1 MEAIALSE
9 RLFTVEEYIEF
20 EETSEIRHEFH
31 FGHLLPIVATTDV
44 HNEIIQ
50 NITAYLYP
58 EFRKRGCRFYHENVK
73 LQIIED
79 GKYNYPD
86 IMLSCDERDTK
97 TRLIKR
103 FPSLVVEVLSKS
115 TAAYDRDGKFKDYQT
130 LPSIQ
135 YYLLVESRWQ
145 NVELYSRT
153 EKTNLWTYQNFSDPT
168 DIIEFP
174 KLNFKLSLSDIYTDL
189 NLPRK
194 LVLSAGKLEDISE

>member
-1 MEAIALSE
+1 M
-9 RLFTVEEYIEF
+9 
-20 EETSEIRHEFH
+20 
-31 FGHLLPIVATTDV
+31 
-44 HNEIIQ
+44 
-50 NITAYLYP
+50 YP